1 MQRERIPTIEDCSK
15 LGYAISFVLTDR
27 SIYMDQ
33 TKKIGIVTGG
43 GDCAGLNTVIAS
55 IVKAGIPLGYEFVGF
70 ERGWNGLL
78 SPTMSIPL
86 DLAAVRHISH
96 QGGTILKTT
105 NKGRF
110 RIENGTGG
118 RVPMEVL
125 QEAKANLDRMGIA
138 GIIALGG
145 DGSLTAAMQLGELGI
160 HLVGVPKTIDNDLGS
175 TDRTFGFSTAVQIAT
190 EAIDR
195 VHTTAASHERI
206 FIVECMGAHA
216 GWITLFAGLAGSADA
231 ILIPERRFEICNLVS
246 WLKLRQSEQHSAVI
260 AIAEGVRFG
269 GEAETS
275 LGGVSGRLMREIE
288 AVAPDTFEMRAVVL
302 GHTQRGGTP
311 NAEDRLLS
319 KRYGVAAMHAY
330 ANGKYG
336 QMVALRNGMIR
347 SVPILEAVGSLHL
360 VSDESPE
367 LQVAKS
373 LGVFIG

>member
-1 MQRERIPTIEDCSK
+1 
-15 LGYAISFVLTDR
+15 
-27 SIYMDQ
+27 MDG
-33 TKKIGIVTGG
+33 TGKIGIVTGG
-43 GDCAGLNTVIAS
+43 GDCAGLNAVIAS
-55 IVKAGIPLGYEFVGF
+55 IVKTGIPLGYQFVGF

-78 SPTMSIPL
+78 SPSMSLPL
-86 DLAAVRHISH
+86 DLNAVRHISH

-110 RIENGTGG
+110 RIENGSGG
-118 RVPMEVL
+118 RVAQSVL
-125 QEAKANLDRMGIA
+125 EEAKATLDRLGIE

-145 DGSLTAAMQLGELGI
+145 DGSLTAAMQLGEMGV

-195 VHTTAASHERI
+195 VHTTAASHERV

-231 ILIPERRFEICNLVS
+231 ILIPEHRFKIEDLVA
-246 WLKLRQSEQHSAVI
+246 WLKARSADQRSAVI
-260 AIAEGVRFG
+260 AIAEGVQLN
-269 GEAETS
+269 GEAES
-275 LGGVSGRLMREIE
+275 MLGGVSGRLMREIE
-288 AVAPDTFEMRAVVL
+288 GMEPDTFEMRSVVL

-319 KRYGVAAMHAY
+319 KRYGVAAMNAYHA
-330 ANGKYG
+330 GEYG
-336 QMVALRNGMIR
+336 RMVALRNGEMR
-347 SVPILEAVGSLHL
+347 SVSILDAVGSLHL
-360 VSDESPE
+360 VSENTPE
-367 LQVAKS
+367 LQVARS